1 MSQRLYTFLL
11 FLPNSPLPRSFS
23 LGSRYPARFVPAR
36 LRSIFSVRAGQLP
49 VVSLYRRRNEA
60 IRRNENGARQ
70 RPARLRGTGNPRPPT
85 LPPPLVLCSREAPCE
100 CAPRCIQTMFV
111 PFASRALPLSWAPF
125 VYSRPLFRHP
135 SRRSNNTLD
144 SSFTRSLSLSLS
156 FALSLSLWFCH
167 RSASRSLARAFLRTL
182 PMRDNVPA
190 FSFLSLLIH
199 GDTSACS
206 FPARSYARVT
216 EALARRSQDT
226 AVEAGNVEYSAGI
239 SRSPVLVPL
248 FSRSR
253 LWLSSTRASGAL
265 GRNAV
270 MPATDVTRLLRVANW
285 MRMSTR

>member
-1 MSQRLYTFLL
+1 
-11 FLPNSPLPRSFS
+11 
-23 LGSRYPARFVPAR
+23 
-36 LRSIFSVRAGQLP
+36 
-49 VVSLYRRRNEA
+49 
-60 IRRNENGARQ
+60 
-70 RPARLRGTGNPRPPT
+70 
-85 LPPPLVLCSREAPCE
+85 
-100 CAPRCIQTMFV
+100 
-111 PFASRALPLSWAPF
+111 
-125 VYSRPLFRHP
+125 
-135 SRRSNNTLD
+135 
-144 SSFTRSLSLSLS
+144 
-156 FALSLSLWFCH
+156 
-167 RSASRSLARAFLRTL
+167 
-182 PMRDNVPA
+182 MRDNVPA